1 MKCRKIVKAAFI
13 WMILGL
19 GMNLFTGC
27 GGKTVD
33 YDVGSETE
41 NAQEER
47 NGGKKGL
54 KQFAGVPA
62 WKKELTVALG
72 KKETIVTFQINAD
85 ISVPKAE
92 QMSVLE
98 VKEPEF
104 DAAYKEKIAERIF
117 GSEEIYYND
126 IPHLPKAELE
136 ERYAYWEEHPSA
148 FYNTEEWEE
157 TLAACEEAME
167 SEGEEGKNAYM
178 PVDGFTGNEY
188 LGMRDGVSYELNFVE
203 RTNERDPYQPVRH
216 RTKEISLVPKDI
228 RQICPQELR
237 QEEAVYC
244 KPGAFQIS
252 DNQCS
257 LSEEEAKEKAQD
269 FVDTLDLDYP
279 VCVYAR
285 PLIWSWGYNLITQR
299 VIDMQNYHDED
310 VVNGYVFYYDLGI
323 EDVSFVDFGAEESY
337 LSLYNKK
344 KDTEETRYS
353 MEARME
359 VYVTDDGVIQMKAY
373 NPLEITGMSRDV
385 ELLSLNTVLDI
396 LEEQLTER
404 AGRFRFN
411 ISRSGEKVRMNGMDL
426 IYFRVRDEKNP
437 GAYSYVPAW
446 RLASVERDE
455 LEHTVECIE
464 PVLINAIDGSEI
476 DLFNEM

>member
-1 MKCRKIVKAAFI
+1 MCAAFI
-13 WMILGL
+13 LCIV
-19 GMNLFTGC
+19 MNLITGC
-27 GGKTVD
+27 KENTVD
-33 YDVGSETE
+33 YDVDGVTE

-47 NGGKKGL
+47 NGGKRGL
-54 KQFAGVPA
+54 KQFANAPA
-62 WKKELTVALG
+62 WKKELTAEIG
-72 KKETIVTFQINAD
+72 KKGTTVTLQIDAD
-85 ISVPKAE
+85 ISVPEAE
-92 QMSVLE
+92 QMAVLE
-98 VKEPEF
+98 VKEPEL

-126 IPHLPKAELE
+126 IFHLPQEALE
-136 ERYAYWEEHPSA
+136 ERYAYLKEHSSVFRSTDDWEEA
-148 FYNTEEWEE
+148 
-157 TLAACEEAME
+157 LAACEDAME
-167 SEGEEGKNAYM
+167 TAEEAKDTYT

-188 LGMRDGVSYELNFVE
+188 LGMRDGIQYELNFVE
-203 RTNERDPYQPVRH
+203 RTNERDYYQIVR
-216 RTKEISLVPKDI
+216 RRIKEISLVPKDI
-228 RQICPQELR
+228 RQVCPQELR
-237 QEEAVYC
+237 QSEDVYC

-257 LSEEEAKEKAQD
+257 ISEEEAKEKAQD
-269 FVDTLDLDYP
+269 FVDTLNLDYP
-279 VCVYAR
+279 VCVYVR
-285 PLIWSWGYNLITQR
+285 PLLWCEGYNSITQR
-299 VIDMQNYHDED
+299 VIEMKDYQDQ

-323 EDVSFVDFGAEESY
+323 EDVSFVDLGAEESY

-359 VYVTDDGVIQMKAY
+359 IYVTDAGVIQMNAH
-373 NPLEITGMSRDV
+373 NPLEITGISRDV
-385 ELLSLNTVLDI
+385 ELLSLDTVLDI

-411 ISRSGEKVRMNGMDL
+411 ISRSGEKIRMNGIDL
-426 IYFRVRDEKNP
+426 IYFRIRDEENP

-455 LEHTVECIE
+455 EKHTVECLE
-464 PVLINAIDGSEI
+464 TVLINAIDGSEI